1 MKFIRA
7 LLQLHNIS
15 HCLTHN
21 TQRIKNL
28 EEDAIERDRKQLRDS
43 LDLDDLTKEVRE
55 IDRSLKTLE
64 DYTRIL
70 SGRIAKLKGNRD
82 EKKNNSTG

>member
-7 LLQLHNIS
+7 LLRLHSIS
-15 HCLTHN
+15 HGLTHN
-21 TQRIKNL
+21 TWRIKNL

-55 IDRSLKTLE
+55 IGRNLKTLE

-82 EKKNNSTG
+82 EKKNNSAG